1 MSMESPES
9 EDGRDDPEASEAGD
23 SPEDAVASDPGPDDA
38 SRPNR
43 KKLYR
48 LVAVAALLG
57 GLFVIAKTTGVTDQ
71 VTVENMRGW
80 MADAGGWGVLLFV
93 VIFLVGELMQVP
105 GLIFVAA
112 AVLSYGRFWGGGLSY
127 ITAVLSVCF
136 SFVVVRTVGGKAL
149 GEIKQAWVRKA
160 LAKLDTHPIKT
171 VAVLRTVLIMS
182 PPLNYA
188 LALTNMKFRD
198 YLIGSAVGL
207 VPPILVFVIFF
218 DQLMVFFGY

>member
-1 MSMESPES
+1 MSSESPAPLENPD
-9 EDGRDDPEASEAGD
+9 EPDPTAGEPTPAAP
-23 SPEDAVASDPGPDDA
+23 S
-38 SRPNR
+38 R

-57 GLFVIAKTTGVTDQ
+57 GLFVLAKATGVSEH
-71 VTVENMRGW
+71 VTVDNLRRW
-80 MADAGGWGVLLFV
+80 MADAGAWGVLLFV

-112 AVLSYGRFWGGGLSY
+112 AVLSYGRLWGGGLSY
-127 ITAVLSVCF
+127 LTAVLSVCF
-136 SFVVVRTVGGKAL
+136 SFAVVRTIGGQAL

-160 LAKLDTHPIKT
+160 LAKLDTNPIKT
-171 VAVLRTVLIMS
+171 VAVLRVVLIMS

-198 YLIGSAVGL
+198 YLIGSAIGL
-207 VPPILVFVIFF
+207 VPPVLIFVIFF
-218 DQLMVFFGY
+218 DHMMVWFGL